1 MLQLLFC
8 LTHVLEN
15 LFLSQTDASGV
26 GLGAIRAQN
35 KEGHVHPIAYA
46 SHTLDPHE
54 CNYGISELVKFLEV
68 QVDGTLPMCD
78 GKSASQVLLEPRIE
92 AFESM
97 GLRTHESLV
106 SVSGELVLVQN
117 SEGTCVHLE
126 EGMELGVVWC
136 IRC

>member
-1 MLQLLFC
+1 MDCQGS
-8 LTHVLEN
+8 N
-15 LFLSQTDASGV
+15 L
-26 GLGAIRAQN
+26 R
-35 KEGHVHPIAYA
+35 
-46 SHTLDPHE
+46 
-54 CNYGISELVKFLEV
+54 LVESSTIPSLKGKFLEV